1 MNLEIANRL
10 QKLRK
15 ENGYSQ
21 EQLALELGISRQ
33 AVSKWERAES
43 SPDTDNLILL
53 ARSYN
58 VSLDELLST
67 GDSTEEIMD
76 NKQVE
81 TIEPEIVDEDVDHDI
96 DDETPKVSKRTER
109 VLRAF
114 QTMIPILTVAAYLVL
129 GAVFKMWHPG
139 WIVFVIMPALMS
151 IFDCIIVK
159 KVSAFVY
166 PLFATTV
173 FLVLGFY
180 FDWWHPAWIVFITIP
195 LFYMFAGMIDK
206 EEDDK

>member
-15 ENGYSQ
+15 EKGYSQ

-53 ARSYN
+53 ARLYN

-67 GDSTEEIMD
+67 DDSTEEIID

-81 TIEPEIVDEDVDHDI
+81 TIEPEIVDEDEDHDI

-206 EEDDK
+206 E

>member
-53 ARSYN
+53 ARLYN

-67 GDSTEEIMD
+67 DDSTEEIID

-81 TIEPEIVDEDVDHDI
+81 TVEPEIVDEDVDHDI

-139 WIVFVIMPALMS
+139 WIVFVILPALMS

>member
-1 MNLEIANRL
+1 MSMNLEIANRL

-21 EQLALELGISRQ
+21 EQLAAELGISRQ

-43 SPDTDNLILL
+43 SPDTDNLICL
-53 ARSYN
+53 AKLYG

-67 GDSTEEIMD
+67 DETVEEIVD

-81 TIEPEIVDEDVDHDI
+81 NVESEIIDEDEDHDI

-114 QTMIPILTVAAYLVL
+114 QSMIPILTVAAYLVL

-159 KVSAFVY
+159 KLSAFVY

-180 FDWWHPAWIVFITIP
+180 FNWWHPAWIVFITIP

-206 EEDDK
+206 E

>member
-15 ENGYSQ
+15 EKGYSQ
-21 EQLALELGISRQ
+21 EQLAAELGISRQ

-43 SPDTDNLILL
+43 SPDTDNLICL
-53 ARSYN
+53 AKLYG

-67 GDSTEEIMD
+67 DETIEETVD

-81 TIEPEIVDEDVDHDI
+81 NVESEILDEDEDHDI

-114 QTMIPILTVAAYLVL
+114 QSMIPILTVAAYLVL

-159 KVSAFVY
+159 KLSAFVY

-180 FDWWHPAWIVFITIP
+180 FNWWHPAWIVFITIP

-206 EEDDK
+206 E